1 MEESIMNKIT
11 VFEAEKNDGL
21 EEQIQT
27 QASVAYV
34 SAVCGPDLKPTV
46 LQSELAY
53 NLALK
58 EVVAKAGKEDSDIYH
73 TYSILVSTT
82 WNKNDDVFNKE
93 EVWAAKDTPK
103 YKPTNLEHDEK
114 KIVGGIIGNWPVDSE
129 FNLIDENHDMNSLPD
144 PFHILVASVIYRQWQ
159 DPEYQVRTEELI
171 EKIEAGEMFVSMECV
186 FRGFDY
192 AVLSPNGESHV
203 LARSAETAFLSKHLR
218 AYGGSG
224 AYQEHKVGR
233 LLRNITFSG
242 KGYVNKPANPE
253 SIIFD
258 KTHVFDFSNA
268 SVAEDLF
275 FEKSGVHT
283 NRICSEKKTKEKSEM
298 SNELLNDQIKEL
310 KESVASLKEE
320 NSNLSEK
327 LSKADVAQYESE
339 VAELNQRIADL
350 SVQADTSAENL
361 IETEAKVEVLTQK
374 LSDETEAKVEAQVQ
388 IQEFE
393 AEKVRV
399 ARLSA
404 LVEAG
409 LDEDEALAKL
419 EVFKDL
425 NNTQFEAVADTIKAA
440 QPTVEPTEEVEAS
453 EESADEDTEQA
464 EEESEASEIDE
475 DVLETASVEETVD
488 LAVSSE
494 EEGDDGVVRA
504 SLQDW
509 VNSYVLNNE
518 SGDNH

>member
-1 MEESIMNKIT
+1 MS
-11 VFEAEKNDGL
+11 L
-21 EEQIQT
+21 H
-27 QASVAYV
+27 
-34 SAVCGPDLKPTV
+34 
-46 LQSELAY
+46 
-53 NLALK
+53 
-58 EVVAKAGKEDSDIYH
+58 VVQR
-73 TYSILVSTT
+73 L
-82 WNKNDDVFNKE
+82 
-93 EVWAAKDTPK
+93 
-103 YKPTNLEHDEK
+103 
-114 KIVGGIIGNWPVDSE
+114 
-129 FNLIDENHDMNSLPD
+129 
-144 PFHILVASVIYRQWQ
+144 
-159 DPEYQVRTEELI
+159 
-171 EKIEAGEMFVSMECV
+171 
-186 FRGFDY
+186 
-192 AVLSPNGESHV
+192 
-203 LARSAETAFLSKHLR
+203 HLR